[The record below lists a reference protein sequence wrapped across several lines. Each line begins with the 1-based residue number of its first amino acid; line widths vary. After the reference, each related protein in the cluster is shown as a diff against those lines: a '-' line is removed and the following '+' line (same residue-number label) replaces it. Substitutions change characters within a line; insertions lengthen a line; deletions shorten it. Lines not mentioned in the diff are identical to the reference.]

1 MTDVLIGCTVLG
13 GLFAAFVAWAIFKRL
28 VAALFRAVITS
39 FLPLETK
46 TLEWLQ
52 DRAMARALGID
63 VDVVRMR
70 RRMETLRKP
79 MYVKGANH
87 SQPAASSEGW
97 D

>member
-13 GLFAAFVAWAIFKRL
+13 GLFAAFVAWAILKR
-28 VAALFRAVITS
+28 VAVALFRAMVTS
-39 FLPLETK
+39 CLPIEER
-46 TLEWLQ
+46 TLQWLQ
-52 DRAMARALGID
+52 DRAMARALGVD

-79 MYVKGANH
+79 MKVTAPYSAGSAT
-87 SQPAASSEGW
+87 P